1 MYQTETD
8 LSDNS
13 LRDWITTMLPG
24 KLNQE
29 DDSNNQRMLNIISDV
44 FLAHKNDL
52 LNISDQLRLSKAA
65 GQVLTEIAVD
75 YGVTR
80 LDDDDDFLRFQV
92 RLQLLKNH
100 SGVTTND
107 IKKLIATVLSID
119 PSVFDIDGTDNPEEI
134 EVTNIPFDFNSGD
147 KAEIKRKILT
157 NAIQSMLPPE
167 YLLKD
172 LQYAVTANKPLYVA
186 VHGQAYPQITVKEM
200 V

>member
-1 MYQTETD
+1 MYQTEAD
-8 LSDNS
+8 LSDNA
-13 LRDWITTMLPG
+13 LRDWVTTMLPG

-29 DDSNNQRMLNIISDV
+29 DDSNNQRILNIISDI

-65 GQVLTEIAVD
+65 GQVLTEIAAD

-119 PSVFDIDGTDNPEEI
+119 SSVFDIDGTDNPEEI

-167 YLLKD
+167 YLLKA
-172 LQYAVTANKPLYVA
+172 LQYATTVNNQLYVG
-186 VHGQAYPQITVKEM
+186 VHAQSYPQITVKEM

>member
-8 LSDNS
+8 VSDDS

-29 DDSNNQRMLNIISDV
+29 DDSNNQRILNIISDI

-65 GQVLTEIAVD
+65 GQVLTEIAAD

-172 LQYAVTANKPLYVA
+172 LQYATTVNNQLYVG
-186 VHGQAYPQITVKEM
+186 VHAQSYPQITVKEM

>member
-8 LSDNS
+8 LSDDS

-29 DDSNNQRMLNIISDV
+29 DDSNNQRILNIISDI

-65 GQVLTEIAVD
+65 GQVLTEIAAD

-186 VHGQAYPQITVKEM
+186 VHGQAYPQITVKETI
-200 V
+200 

>member
-8 LSDNS
+8 LSDDS

-29 DDSNNQRMLNIISDV
+29 DDSNNQRMLNIISDI

-65 GQVLTEIAVD
+65 GQVLTEIAAD

-167 YLLKD
+167 YLLRD
-172 LQYAVTANKPLYVA
+172 LQYAVTANKSLYVA
-186 VHGQAYPQITVKEM
+186 VHGQAYPQITVKETI
-200 V
+200 

>member
-8 LSDNS
+8 LSDDS
-13 LRDWITTMLPG
+13 LLDWITTMLPG

-29 DDSNNQRMLNIISDV
+29 DDSNNQRILNIISDI

-65 GQVLTEIAVD
+65 GQVLTEIAAD

-186 VHGQAYPQITVKEM
+186 VHGQAYPQITVKETI
-200 V
+200 

>member
-1 MYQTETD
+1 MYQTEAD
-8 LSDNS
+8 LSDDS

-29 DDSNNQRMLNIISDV
+29 DDSNNQRILNIMSDI

-65 GQVLTEIAVD
+65 GQVLTEIAAD

-186 VHGQAYPQITVKEM
+186 VHGQAYPQITVKETI
-200 V
+200 

>member
-1 MYQTETD
+1 MYQTEAD
-8 LSDNS
+8 LSDDS

-29 DDSNNQRMLNIISDV
+29 DDSNNQRILNIMSDI

-65 GQVLTEIAVD
+65 GQVLTEIAAD

-172 LQYAVTANKPLYVA
+172 LQYAVTANKPLYIA
-186 VHGQAYPQITVKEM
+186 VHGQAYPQITVKETI
-200 V
+200 

>member
-1 MYQTETD
+1 MYQTEAD
-8 LSDNS
+8 LSDDS
-13 LRDWITTMLPG
+13 LRGWVTNMLPG

-29 DDSNNQRMLNIISDV
+29 DDSNNQRLLNIISDI

-52 LNISDQLRLSKAA
+52 LNVSDQLRLSKAA
-65 GQVLTEIAVD
+65 GQVLTEIAAD

-186 VHGQAYPQITVKEM
+186 VHGQAYPQITVKETI
-200 V
+200 

>member
-8 LSDNS
+8 LSDDS

-29 DDSNNQRMLNIISDV
+29 DDSNNQRILNIISDI

-65 GQVLTEIAVD
+65 GQVLTEIAAD

-172 LQYAVTANKPLYVA
+172 LQYAVTVNKPLYAA

>member
-1 MYQTETD
+1 MYKTEAD
-8 LSDNS
+8 LSNDS
-13 LRDWITTMLPG
+13 LRDWITAMLPG

-29 DDSNNQRMLNIISDV
+29 DDSNNQRLLNIISDI

-65 GQVLTEIAVD
+65 GQVLTEIAAD

-147 KAEIKRKILT
+147 KAEIKRKVLT

-186 VHGQAYPQITVKEM
+186 VHAQAYSQITVKETI
-200 V
+200 

>member
-8 LSDNS
+8 LSDDS

-29 DDSNNQRMLNIISDV
+29 DDSNNQRILNIISDI

-65 GQVLTEIAVD
+65 GQVLTEIAAD

>member
-1 MYQTETD
+1 MYQTEAD
-8 LSDNS
+8 LSDDS

-29 DDSNNQRMLNIISDV
+29 DDSNNQRILNIMSDI

-65 GQVLTEIAVD
+65 GQVLTEIAAD

-172 LQYAVTANKPLYVA
+172 LQYAVTANKPLYMA
-186 VHGQAYPQITVKEM
+186 VHGQAYPQITVKETI
-200 V
+200 

>member
-1 MYQTETD
+1 MYQTEAD
-8 LSDNS
+8 LSSDS
-13 LRDWITTMLPG
+13 LRDWITAMLPG

-29 DDSNNQRMLNIISDV
+29 DDSNNQRLLNIISDI

-65 GQVLTEIAVD
+65 GQVLTEIAAD

-172 LQYAVTANKPLYVA
+172 LQYATTVSNQLYVG
-186 VHGQAYPQITVKEM
+186 VHAQSYPQITVKEM

>member
-8 LSDNS
+8 LSDDS
-13 LRDWITTMLPG
+13 LRDWITTMPPG

-29 DDSNNQRMLNIISDV
+29 DDSNNQRILNIISDV

>member
-1 MYQTETD
+1 M
-8 LSDNS
+8 
-13 LRDWITTMLPG
+13 
-24 KLNQE
+24 
-29 DDSNNQRMLNIISDV
+29 
-44 FLAHKNDL
+44 AHKNDL

-65 GQVLTEIAVD
+65 GQVLTEIAAD

-92 RLQLLKNH
+92 RLQLLKND

-107 IKKLIATVLSID
+107 IKKLIATILSID

>member
-8 LSDNS
+8 LSDDS

-29 DDSNNQRMLNIISDV
+29 DDSNNQRILNIISDI

-107 IKKLIATVLSID
+107 IKKLIATILSID

>member
-1 MYQTETD
+1 MYQTEAD
-8 LSDNS
+8 LSNDS
-13 LRDWITTMLPG
+13 LRDWITAMLPG

-29 DDSNNQRMLNIISDV
+29 DDSNNQRLLNIISDI

-52 LNISDQLRLSKAA
+52 LNISDQLRLSKAV
-65 GQVLTEIAVD
+65 GQVLTEIAAD

-107 IKKLIATVLSID
+107 IKKIIATVLSID

-186 VHGQAYPQITVKEM
+186 VHAQAYSQITVKETI
-200 V
+200 

>member
-1 MYQTETD
+1 MYQTEAD
-8 LSDNS
+8 LSNDS
-13 LRDWITTMLPG
+13 LRDWITAMLPG

-29 DDSNNQRMLNIISDV
+29 DDSNNQRLLNIISDI

-52 LNISDQLRLSKAA
+52 LKISDQLRLSKAA
-65 GQVLTEIAVD
+65 GQVLTEIAAD

-186 VHGQAYPQITVKEM
+186 VHAQAYSQITVKETI
-200 V
+200 

>member
-8 LSDNS
+8 LSDDS

-29 DDSNNQRMLNIISDV
+29 DDSNNQRILNIISDI

-65 GQVLTEIAVD
+65 GQVLTEIAAD

-92 RLQLLKNH
+92 RLQLLKNN

-147 KAEIKRKILT
+147 KAEVKRKILT

>member
-1 MYQTETD
+1 MYQTEAD
-8 LSDNS
+8 LSDDS

-29 DDSNNQRMLNIISDV
+29 DDSNNQRLLNIISDI

-65 GQVLTEIAVD
+65 GQVLTEITAD

-80 LDDDDDFLRFQV
+80 LDDDDDFLCFQV

-172 LQYAVTANKPLYVA
+172 LQYAVTANKPLYMA
-186 VHGQAYPQITVKEM
+186 VHGQAYPQITVKETI
-200 V
+200 

>member
-8 LSDNS
+8 VSDDS
-13 LRDWITTMLPG
+13 LRNWITTMLPG

-29 DDSNNQRMLNIISDV
+29 DDSNNQRLLNIISDI

-65 GQVLTEIAVD
+65 GQVLTEIAAD

-147 KAEIKRKILT
+147 KDEIKRKILT

-186 VHGQAYPQITVKEM
+186 VHAQAYSQITVKETI
-200 V
+200 

>member
-8 LSDNS
+8 LSDDS

-29 DDSNNQRMLNIISDV
+29 DDSNNQRILNIISDI

-186 VHGQAYPQITVKEM
+186 VHGQAYPQITVKETI
-200 V
+200 

>member
-8 LSDNS
+8 LSDDL

-29 DDSNNQRMLNIISDV
+29 DDSNNQRLLNIISDI

-65 GQVLTEIAVD
+65 GQVLTEIAAD

-186 VHGQAYPQITVKEM
+186 VHGQAYPQITVKETI
-200 V
+200 

>member
-1 MYQTETD
+1 MYQTEAD
-8 LSDNS
+8 LSNDS
-13 LRDWITTMLPG
+13 LRDWITAMLPS

-29 DDSNNQRMLNIISDV
+29 DDSNNQRILNIISDI

-65 GQVLTEIAVD
+65 GQVLTEIAAD

-186 VHGQAYPQITVKEM
+186 VHAQAYSQITVKETI
-200 V
+200 

>member
-8 LSDNS
+8 LSDDS
-13 LRDWITTMLPG
+13 LRDWITAMLPG

-29 DDSNNQRMLNIISDV
+29 DDSNNQRLLNIISDI

-65 GQVLTEIAVD
+65 GQVLTEIAAD

-80 LDDDDDFLRFQV
+80 LDNDDDFLRFQV

-186 VHGQAYPQITVKEM
+186 VHAQAYSQITVKETI
-200 V
+200 

>member
-8 LSDNS
+8 LSDDL

-29 DDSNNQRMLNIISDV
+29 DDSNNQRILNIISDI

-65 GQVLTEIAVD
+65 GQVLTEIAAD

-186 VHGQAYPQITVKEM
+186 VHGQAYPQITVKETI
-200 V
+200 

>member
-8 LSDNS
+8 LSDDS

-29 DDSNNQRMLNIISDV
+29 DDSNNQRMLNIISDI

-65 GQVLTEIAVD
+65 GQVLTEIAAD

>member
-1 MYQTETD
+1 MYQTEAD
-8 LSDNS
+8 LSNDS
-13 LRDWITTMLPG
+13 LRDWITAMLPG

-29 DDSNNQRMLNIISDV
+29 DDSSNQRLLNIISDI

-52 LNISDQLRLSKAA
+52 LNISDQLRLSKAT
-65 GQVLTEIAVD
+65 GQVLTEIAAD

-186 VHGQAYPQITVKEM
+186 VHAQAYSQITVKETI
-200 V
+200 

>member
-8 LSDNS
+8 LSDDS

-29 DDSNNQRMLNIISDV
+29 DDSNNQRILNIISDI
-44 FLAHKNDL
+44 FLEHKNDL

>member
-1 MYQTETD
+1 MYQTEAD
-8 LSDNS
+8 LSDDS

-29 DDSNNQRMLNIISDV
+29 DDSNNQRLLNIISDI

-65 GQVLTEIAVD
+65 GQVLTEIAAD

-172 LQYAVTANKPLYVA
+172 LQYAVTANKPLYMA
-186 VHGQAYPQITVKEM
+186 VHGQAYPQITVKETI
-200 V
+200 

>member
-8 LSDNS
+8 LSNDS
-13 LRDWITTMLPG
+13 LRDWITSMLPG

-29 DDSNNQRMLNIISDV
+29 DDSNNQRLLNIISDI

-52 LNISDQLRLSKAA
+52 LNISGQLRLSKAA
-65 GQVLTEIAVD
+65 GQVLTEIAAD

-186 VHGQAYPQITVKEM
+186 VHAQAYSQITVKETI
-200 V
+200 

>member
-1 MYQTETD
+1 MYQTEAD
-8 LSDNS
+8 LSNDS
-13 LRDWITTMLPG
+13 LRDWVTAMLPG
-24 KLNQE
+24 ELNQE
-29 DDSNNQRMLNIISDV
+29 DDSNNQRILNIISDF

-65 GQVLTEIAVD
+65 GQVLTEIAAD

-172 LQYAVTANKPLYVA
+172 LQYATTVNNQLYVG
-186 VHGQAYPQITVKEM
+186 VHAQSYPQITVKEM

>member
-8 LSDNS
+8 LSDDS

-29 DDSNNQRMLNIISDV
+29 DDSNNQRLLNIISDI

-65 GQVLTEIAVD
+65 GQVLTEIAAD

-186 VHGQAYPQITVKEM
+186 VHAQAYSQITVKETI
-200 V
+200 

>member
-8 LSDNS
+8 LSDDS
-13 LRDWITTMLPG
+13 LRGWITTMLPG

-29 DDSNNQRMLNIISDV
+29 DDSNNQRILNIISDI

-65 GQVLTEIAVD
+65 GQVLTEIAAD

-186 VHGQAYPQITVKEM
+186 VHGQAYPQITVKETI
-200 V
+200 

>member
-1 MYQTETD
+1 MYQTEAD
-8 LSDNS
+8 LSDDS
-13 LRDWITTMLPG
+13 LRDWVTTMLPG

-29 DDSNNQRMLNIISDV
+29 DDSNNQRLLNIISDI

-65 GQVLTEIAVD
+65 GQVLTEIAAD

-100 SGVTTND
+100 SGVTTNS

-119 PSVFDIDGTDNPEEI
+119 PSVFDIDGTNNPEEI

-172 LQYAVTANKPLYVA
+172 LQYAVTANKPLYLA
-186 VHGQAYPQITVKEM
+186 VHGQAYPQITVKETI
-200 V
+200 

>member
-8 LSDNS
+8 LSDDS

-29 DDSNNQRMLNIISDV
+29 DDSNNQRILNTISDI

-65 GQVLTEIAVD
+65 GQVLTEIAAD

-186 VHGQAYPQITVKEM
+186 VHGQAYSQITVKETI
-200 V
+200 

>member
-1 MYQTETD
+1 MYQTEAD
-8 LSDNS
+8 LSNDS
-13 LRDWITTMLPG
+13 LRDWITAMLPG
-24 KLNQE
+24 ELNQE
-29 DDSNNQRMLNIISDV
+29 DDSNNQRILNIISNI
-44 FLAHKNDL
+44 FLSHKNDL

-65 GQVLTEIAVD
+65 GQVLTEIAAD

-147 KAEIKRKILT
+147 KAEVKRKILT

-186 VHGQAYPQITVKEM
+186 VHAQAYSQITVKETI
-200 V
+200 

>member
-1 MYQTETD
+1 MYQTEAD
-8 LSDNS
+8 LSNDS
-13 LRDWITTMLPG
+13 LRDWITAMLPG

-29 DDSNNQRMLNIISDV
+29 DDSNNQRLLNIISDI
-44 FLAHKNDL
+44 FLSHKNDL
-52 LNISDQLRLSKAA
+52 LNISSQLRLSKAA
-65 GQVLTEIAVD
+65 GQVLTEIAAD

-80 LDDDDDFLRFQV
+80 LDDDDDFLRFQI

-186 VHGQAYPQITVKEM
+186 VHAQAYSQITVKETI
-200 V
+200 